1 MGINFNE
8 LKNKARGLVG
18 KHGDKIEQ
26 GLDKASDL
34 AKKRMG
40 NDPKID
46 KAVNKAKDFVRD
58 EKQRGKPDDQPGS
71 GDQGPKA

>member
-26 GLDKASDL
+26 GLDKAGDI
-34 AKKRMG
+34 ARKRMG

-58 EKQRGKPDDQPGS
+58 EKNKPDDQPGP